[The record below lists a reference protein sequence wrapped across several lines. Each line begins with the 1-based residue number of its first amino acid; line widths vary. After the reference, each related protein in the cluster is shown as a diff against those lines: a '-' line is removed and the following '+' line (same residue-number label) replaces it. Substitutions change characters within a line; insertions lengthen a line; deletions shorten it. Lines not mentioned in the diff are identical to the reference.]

1 MRCPTCGASDV
12 RIDSW
17 GWECTWCGDSG
28 RFVRRIVTP
37 RTDEPKDEE
46 RSRFDEILTLV
57 DQSTAVLLRAFPDAV
72 KDWNMDEML
81 SMGAEEII
89 KKAYEENEQTG
100 AAMWKTLVTAER
112 SRLREPKEAEWLLG
126 DCCPYKEAWEP
137 PFALLD
143 ALKDEPFAALVFGSA
158 YVGAEQLNLLEAAR
172 DSGRRAQ
179 AARFLTILEKNPLP
193 HKKWSIPWEVFKR
206 TLV

>member
-1 MRCPTCGASDV
+1 M
-12 RIDSW
+12 
-17 GWECTWCGDSG
+17 
-28 RFVRRIVTP
+28 P
-37 RTDEPKDEE
+37 RADEPKEG
-46 RSRFDEILTLV
+46 RSRFDEILTLA
-57 DQSTAVLLRAFPDAV
+57 DQSTAVLLRSFPDAV
-72 KDWNMDEML
+72 KDWNMDELL

-100 AAMWKTLVTAER
+100 AAMWKTLVTTEK

-137 PFALLD
+137 PLALLD
-143 ALKDEPFAALVFGSA
+143 ALEDEPFAALVFGSA
-158 YVGAEQLNLLEAAR
+158 YVGAEQLNLLEAAK
-172 DSGRRAQ
+172 DNGRRAQ

-193 HKKWSIPWEVFKR
+193 HKKWNIPWEDFKR